1 MHYEIR
7 RGHQT
12 GKPLTQTQRSSGTF
26 AEEPIVLGKVM
37 RRGSSPIR
45 LTPAQFEQQKAKL
58 LRQLLSGSIEIY
70 VVDANKTPAR
80 LDYKTA
86 RGLTSPLPVE
96 AGDAPPPA
104 VLAPA
109 AKPKEELEAAAPPP
123 SSDAGEPTL
132 EPSVEL
138 ETQPPE
144 TIPEPDP
151 EPEAPA
157 AEAPKRRSKKEQA

>member
-37 RRGSSPIR
+37 RRGSSPLR
-45 LTPAQFEQQKAKL
+45 LTPEQFEQQKAKL

-96 AGDAPPPA
+96 AGDVPPA

-109 AKPKEELEAAAPPP
+109 AKPKEEPEADVPPP
-123 SSDAGEPTL
+123 SSGVEDPAPEPVTEPSSEIPQDPEPT
-132 EPSVEL
+132 
-138 ETQPPE
+138 PE
-144 TIPEPDP
+144 P

-157 AEAPKRRSKKEQA
+157 AEEPKRRSKKEQA